1 MDVVA
6 HGLWGGAFFGRKSK
20 AQWRAA
26 CLIGSAP
33 DVIAFGPFLISQIG
47 SSSWVNFPPYVHQSY
62 DVTHSLVVWAT
73 VTAVVWFLRKSF
85 PWILCPWALH
95 VLCDIPFHS
104 IDFFPT
110 PYLWPLS
117 TPFHNGTP
125 WARPVFILGNYMAI
139 IVVYAATAWIRRSK
153 TNATGTV
160 TH

>member
-26 CLIGSAP
+26 ALVGSAP
-33 DVIAFGPFLISQIG
+33 DVIAFGPFLVSQIG
-47 SSSWVNFPPYVHQSY
+47 SNSWVNFPPYVHQSY

-73 VTAVVWFLRKSF
+73 VTCLVWLFRKSF

-125 WARPVFILGNYMAI
+125 WARPGLLLGNYIAI
-139 IVVYAATAWIRRSK
+139 AAVYATSAWLRRSK
-153 TNATGTV
+153 ASAANTV
-160 TH
+160 AQ